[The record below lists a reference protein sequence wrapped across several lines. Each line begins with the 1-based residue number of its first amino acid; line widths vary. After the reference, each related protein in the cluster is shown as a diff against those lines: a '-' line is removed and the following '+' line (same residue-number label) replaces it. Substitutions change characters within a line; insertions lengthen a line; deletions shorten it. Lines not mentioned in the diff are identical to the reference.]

1 MRIFS
6 LVGTR
11 IAIIGML
18 FLSSCATVAPPPK
31 ESLAQLAVPATV
43 YLFRPKNWDCSVN
56 TYIIKANGKEVVRLK
71 NGTYYV
77 FETTDPNV
85 RFSSNQAVSPLNFLL
100 PPVAVYFAVDSDRF
114 LGDFEFEGGAI
125 YYLEFDPHPTG
136 FSIVGATTGTSAVAK
151 VREISK

>member
-6 LVGTR
+6 LACAS
-11 IAIIGML
+11 IAIISVL
-18 FLSSCATVAPPPK
+18 FLSSCATIAPLPK
-31 ESLAQLAVPATV
+31 ESSAQLAVPATV

-100 PPVAVYFAVDSDRF
+100 PPVAIYFAVDSDRF

-125 YYLEFDPHPTG
+125 YYLGFDPHPTAL
-136 FSIVGATTGTSAVAK
+136 SIVGPTTGTSSVAK
-151 VREISK
+151 LEEISK